1 METTRYRER
10 LLPKWWAWLLMIA
23 FVGMLAIA
31 YGAALGARTG
41 WIVGILGGS
50 VALALVLT
58 TVPLIDVEDD
68 SLRVSGAVLPS
79 SSISAVRAVD
89 GAQMRELQGP
99 GADARTF
106 VALRPWA
113 ASGGVLV
120 TLDDPEDPHPAWLI
134 SSRHPDRLAA
144 AVAATM
150 DR

>member
-1 METTRYRER
+1 METPRYRER
-10 LLPKWWAWLLMIA
+10 LLPKWWAWLLTASFVAMI
-23 FVGMLAIA
+23 AIA

-41 WIVGILGGS
+41 WIVAIIGGA
-50 VALALVLT
+50 VALALVFT
-58 TVPLIDVEDD
+58 TVPRIDVEPD
-68 SLRVSGAVLPS
+68 SLHVSGAVLPAT
-79 SSISAVRAVD
+79 SIAAVRAVD
-89 GAQMRELQGP
+89 GAEMRALQGP